1 MYVPNNDPAVSGES
15 SGIYQ
20 IQNDS
25 GSGDD
30 WSMEKVLELPGDYP
44 VNRPCLAIW
53 EDHLYLLQRGSTS
66 SDSVI
71 RKIDLDTGDIE
82 TVVSDEMIL
91 QMQIRAGELYY
102 LSGYIGEKFTE
113 SPAVYLI
120 RCDLDGNNSEEL
132 MEKTVLGA
140 GGDFFFYEDP
150 EEDSKDAVIYIAP
163 RNFYTSDNDIIVTNL
178 ETGDSGQ
185 ITPDSFR
192 KKVTE
197 YSLIQAI
204 WPEDDFV
211 CFSAAHTR
219 SMDESP
225 TDSGVYRLSETNQT
239 IENIESKGGASL
251 CLQENELYTLQYK
264 TSDGTLMPTITR
276 TNLETMEAVTY
287 PTTVYADDFQKLVS
301 ATEGYQYGLQVTSK
315 GVFLVTS
322 YTERLTGLSS
332 LQSQSIRFGPHRG
345 FRITRYQHAV
355 PVFPQ
360 ARPFTAFSV
369 QFRNR
374 NIPIAPDEVL
384 QARRCVR
391 HRSTPCR
398 FSSCSRCCDR
408 AHRPGAPDPR
418 SLRRKT
424 GRRGV

>member
-1 MYVPNNDPAVSGES
+1 MFKEKIMKRKDIKRLAIGVVILMIVGWLGGCSADVSLGVSASEDKVFGNLQGNILNGGNIVEYGNFLLYVPNNDPTVSGKS

-20 IQNDS
+20 VLNDS
-25 GSGDD
+25 GSGND

-44 VNRPCLAIW
+44 VKSPCLTIW
-53 EDHLYLLQRGSTS
+53 EDHLYLLQGGSTT
-66 SDSVI
+66 SDGVI

-82 TVVSDEMIL
+82 TIVSGEVIF
-91 QMQIRAGELYY
+91 QMQIRDGELYY
-102 LSGYIGEKFTE
+102 LSGNMGEKLTE
-113 SPAVYLI
+113 MPEVYLI

-132 MEKTVLGA
+132 MEKTVLGV
-140 GGDFFFYEDP
+140 GGDFFFYEDS

-163 RNFYTSDNDIIVTNL
+163 RNFYTSENDIIVTNL

-192 KKVTE
+192 EKVTE

-239 IENIESKGGASL
+239 IENIEDKGAASL
-251 CLQENELYTLQYK
+251 CLQENELYTLQYMK
-264 TSDGTLMPTITR
+264 SDRTLIPTITR
-276 TNLETMEAVTY
+276 TNLESMEAVTY

-301 ATEGYQYGLQVTSK
+301 ATEGYQYVLQVTTK

-322 YTERLTGLSS
+322 YQNASQAFPLYYLSPS
-332 LQSQSIRFGPHRG
+332 GSDVI
-345 FRITRYQHAV
+345 
-355 PVFPQ
+355 
-360 ARPFTAFSV
+360 
-369 QFRNR
+369 
-374 NIPIAPDEVL
+374 EV
-384 QARRCVR
+384 
-391 HRSTPCR
+391 SE
-398 FSSCSRCCDR
+398 
-408 AHRPGAPDPR
+408 
-418 SLRRKT
+418 
-424 GRRGV
+424 